1 MVGLGS
7 IESLRHEVAS
17 QLTILSELPLPRPI
31 NPRNCVMTGSGDSFI
46 AASIATYISNYRIIT
61 CYPTSIILN
70 PSILDFRDL
79 YIISVSGNTTH
90 NIVVAKLASQKDIK
104 TTAITANPQSKLAKS
119 CDKIIRIKYR
129 RSGATTS
136 GTISFLSCVLICLA
150 LVTRVKCNPKDV
162 RRSFEMANRKVDA
175 LLDKISDK
183 TLSIL
188 FLADGLLYPVAHY
201 GSLKMNEVLGV
212 RSFHY
217 SLQEYCHAPLFGL
230 KKNDTVV
237 ILKGTEGQ
245 NGHAAKTRNKLF
257 ENLSRLNYSVFSLN
271 FSGSSPISCL
281 LQSIFAVQLLALK
294 KAEKKGLRDCFFV
307 QNRELLDT
315 SSACIY

>member
-1 MVGLGS
+1 MADLRS
-7 IESLRHEVAS
+7 IESLRYEVAS

-46 AASIATYISNYRIIT
+46 AASIATYLSNYRIIT

-70 PSILDFRDL
+70 PGILDCREL
-79 YIISVSGNTTH
+79 YVISVSGNTAH

-104 TTAITANPQSKLAKS
+104 TTAITANPQSELAKS

-129 RSGATTS
+129 RSGAPTS

-150 LVTRVKCNPKDV
+150 LVKRVNCNPKDV
-162 RRSFEMANRKVDA
+162 RMSFEMANRKVDV

-183 TLSIL
+183 SLSIL

-212 RSFHY
+212 KSFHY

-230 KKNDTVV
+230 KKM
-237 ILKGTEGQ
+237 
-245 NGHAAKTRNKLF
+245 TR
-257 ENLSRLNYSVFSLN
+257 
-271 FSGSSPISCL
+271 SSS
-281 LQSIFAVQLLALK
+281 
-294 KAEKKGLRDCFFV
+294 
-307 QNRELLDT
+307 
-315 SSACIY
+315 

>member
-1 MVGLGS
+1 MAGLRS
-7 IESLRHEVAS
+7 IESLRYEVAS
-17 QLTILSELPLPRPI
+17 QLTILSKLPLPRPV
-31 NPRNCVMTGSGDSFI
+31 NSRNCLMTGSGDSFI
-46 AASIATYISNYRIIT
+46 AASIATYLSNYRIIT

-70 PSILDFRDL
+70 PGILDCRDL
-79 YIISVSGNTTH
+79 YIISVSGNTAH
-90 NIVVAKLASQKDIK
+90 NIVVAKLASQMDIK
-104 TTAITANPQSKLAKS
+104 TTAITANPQSELAKS

-129 RSGATTS
+129 RSGAPTS

-150 LVTRVKCNPKDV
+150 LVTRVNCNPKDV
-162 RRSFEMANRKVDA
+162 RMSFEMANRIVDV

-183 TLSIL
+183 SLSIL
-188 FLADGLLYPVAHY
+188 FLGDGLLYPVAHY

-212 RSFHY
+212 KSFHY

-230 KKNDTVV
+230 KKNDTVI
-237 ILKGTEGQ
+237 ILNGTEGQ
-245 NGHAAKTRNKLF
+245 NTNAAKTRNKLF

-271 FSGSSPISCL
+271 FSGTSPITCL

-307 QNRELLDT
+307 ENKELLDT

>member
-7 IESLRHEVAS
+7 IESLKHEVAS

-31 NPRNCVMTGSGDSFI
+31 NPRNCVMTGSGDSFV

-61 CYPTSIILN
+61 LYPTSIILN
-70 PSILDFRDL
+70 PGILDCRHL
-79 YIISVSGNTTH
+79 YIISVSGNTAH

-104 TTAITANPQSKLAKS
+104 TTAITANPQSELAKS
-119 CDKIIRIKYR
+119 CDKIIRINYS
-129 RSGATTS
+129 RSGAPTS
-136 GTISFLSCVLICLA
+136 GTISFLICVLICLA
-150 LVTRVKCNPKDV
+150 LVTRVNCNLKEV
-162 RRSFEMANRKVDA
+162 RRSFEMASRKVDA
-175 LLDKISDK
+175 LMDKISDK
-183 TLSIL
+183 SLSIL

-230 KKNDTVV
+230 KKNDTVI
-237 ILKGTEGQ
+237 ILNGTEGR
-245 NGHAAKTRNKLF
+245 NAHTAKNRDKLF

-281 LQSIFAVQLLALK
+281 LQSIFTVQLLALK
-294 KAEKKGLRDCFFV
+294 KAEKKGLKNCFFV
-307 QNRELLDT
+307 QNRELVET

>member
-1 MVGLGS
+1 
-7 IESLRHEVAS
+7 
-17 QLTILSELPLPRPI
+17 
-31 NPRNCVMTGSGDSFI
+31 MTGSGDSFI
-46 AASIATYISNYRIIT
+46 AASIATYLSSYRIIT

-70 PSILDFRDL
+70 PGILDCRDL
-79 YIISVSGNTTH
+79 YIISVSGNTAH

-104 TTAITANPQSKLAKS
+104 TTAITANPQSELAKS

-129 RSGATTS
+129 RSGAPTS

-150 LVTRVKCNPKDV
+150 LVTRVNCNPKDV
-162 RRSFEMANRKVDA
+162 RMSFEMANRKVEV

-183 TLSIL
+183 SLSIL
-188 FLADGLLYPVAHY
+188 FLGDGLLYPVAHY

-212 RSFHY
+212 KSFHY

-230 KKNDTVV
+230 KKNDTVI
-237 ILKGTEGQ
+237 ILNGTEGQ
-245 NGHAAKTRNKLF
+245 NPNAAKTRNKLF

-271 FSGSSPISCL
+271 FSGSSPITCL

-307 QNRELLDT
+307 QNKELFDT

>member
-7 IESLRHEVAS
+7 IESLRHEVDS
-17 QLTILSELPLPRPI
+17 QLTILSELPFPKPI
-31 NPRNCVMTGSGDSFI
+31 NPRNCVMTGSGDSFV

-70 PSILDFRDL
+70 PGILDCRHL
-79 YIISVSGNTTH
+79 YIISVSGNTAH

-104 TTAITANPQSKLAKS
+104 TTAITANPQSELAKS
-119 CDKIIRIKYR
+119 CDKIIRINYR
-129 RSGATTS
+129 RSGAPTS

-150 LVTRVKCNPKDV
+150 LVTRVNCNPKDV

-175 LLDKISDK
+175 LMDKISDK
-183 TLSIL
+183 SLSIL

-212 RSFHY
+212 RSSHY

-230 KKNDTVV
+230 KKNDTVI
-237 ILKGTEGQ
+237 ILNGTEGR
-245 NGHAAKTRNKLF
+245 NAHAAKTRDKLF

-271 FSGSSPISCL
+271 FSGSSSISCL

-307 QNRELLDT
+307 QNRELLET

>member
-7 IESLRHEVAS
+7 IESLRHEIVS
-17 QLTILSELPLPRPI
+17 QLTILSEFPLPRPI

-70 PSILDFRDL
+70 PGILDCRHL
-79 YIISVSGNTTH
+79 YIISVSGNTAH

-104 TTAITANPQSKLAKS
+104 TTAITANPQSELAKS
-119 CDKIIRIKYR
+119 CDKIIRINYR
-129 RSGATTS
+129 RSGAPTS
-136 GTISFLSCVLICLA
+136 GTISFLTCVLICIALA
-150 LVTRVKCNPKDV
+150 TRVNCNPKDV

-175 LLDKISDK
+175 LMDKISDK
-183 TLSIL
+183 SLSIL
-188 FLADGLLYPVAHY
+188 FLAEGLLYPVAHY

-230 KKNDTVV
+230 KKNDTVI
-237 ILKGTEGQ
+237 ILNGTEGR
-245 NGHAAKTRNKLF
+245 NAHAVRTRDKLF
-257 ENLSRLNYSVFSLN
+257 ENLSRLNYSAFSLN
-271 FSGSSPISCL
+271 FSGSSPLSCL

-294 KAEKKGLRDCFFV
+294 IAEKKGLRNCFFV
-307 QNRELLDT
+307 QNRELLET

>member
-7 IESLRHEVAS
+7 IESLRHEIAS
-17 QLTILSELPLPRPI
+17 QLTILSELPLPRSI

-46 AASIATYISNYRIIT
+46 AASITTYLSNYRIIT

-70 PSILDFRDL
+70 PGILDCRDL
-79 YIISVSGNTTH
+79 YIISVSGNTAH
-90 NIVVAKLASQKDIK
+90 NIAVAKLASQKDIK
-104 TTAITANPQSKLAKS
+104 TTAITANPQSELANS
-119 CDKIIRIKYR
+119 CDKIIRIENR
-129 RSGATTS
+129 RSGALTS

-150 LVTRVKCNPKDV
+150 LLTRVNCNPKDV
-162 RRSFEMANRKVDA
+162 RRSFKLANRKVDF
-175 LLDKISDK
+175 LLDNIPDK
-183 TLSIL
+183 SSTIL

-201 GSLKMNEVLGV
+201 GSLKMNEVLGA

-230 KKNDTVV
+230 KKNDTVI
-237 ILKGTEGQ
+237 ILNGTEGR
-245 NGHAAKTRNKLF
+245 NAHTEKTRKKLL
-257 ENLSRLNYSVFSLN
+257 ENLSRFNYSVFSLN
-271 FSGSSPISCL
+271 FSESSPIICL

-294 KAEKKGLRDCFFV
+294 KAEKKGLRDCFIV
-307 QNRELLDT
+307 KNRELLDT